1 MLITFKS
8 KAYPNVMMYQEHAKR
23 ILELLNKDAD
33 AERGVITAEEAKHA
47 VTVLESEI
55 EESRKHQ
62 ATDEME
68 QDVKAHHGDNQDG
81 EHDAIEAV
89 TFSTRAY
96 PLLEMLRAARDQGGD
111 ILWGV

>member
-1 MLITFKS
+1 MLITFKT

-23 ILELLNKDAD
+23 ILDLLHKDAE
-33 AERGVITAEEAKHA
+33 AERGVITAQEANEA
-47 VTVLESEI
+47 VVTLEREI

-81 EHDAIEAV
+81 EHEQITAV
-89 TFSTRAY
+89 SFSTRAY
-96 PLLEMLRAARDQGGD
+96 PLLEMLRAARDQGSD